1 MANEEECPARA
12 AAACPCSLAGCHRC
26 WWWRRDQPEA
36 DPDCEARVRVC
47 HACLAAY
54 DRALEAAAASAPVPS
69 DDPPPTSP
77 FLCGRLEE
85 NSEGECHILA
95 LCCCTAR
102 AGSVYTDS
110 SDDVASLA
118 GSDSLYCDE
127 RGPRRAR
134 SAQISKIVE
143 YFERKGADFT
153 CERWARGPSRYRLSG
168 LGGISRTD
176 CVVDVR
182 HRLEERRIAPHPRL
196 TICEGAVKSK
206 LPLFDKKT

>member
-1 MANEEECPARA
+1 M
-12 AAACPCSLAGCHRC
+12 
-26 WWWRRDQPEA
+26 
-36 DPDCEARVRVC
+36 RVC
-47 HACLAAY
+47 PACLAAY
-54 DRALEAAAASAPVPS
+54 DRALEAASAGAACEEPERPA
-69 DDPPPTSP
+69 SP
-77 FLCGRLEE
+77 FLCGRAEE
-85 NSEGECHILA
+85 HAEGECHILA
-95 LCCCTAR
+95 QCCCAAR

-168 LGGISRTD
+168 LGGLGGLGRAD
-176 CVVDVR
+176 CVLDVR
-182 HRLEERRIAPHPRL
+182 HRLEERRPAPHPRL